1 MPKKLYNL
9 GAAFLLA
16 TSVVATPLAMTFAH
30 AEDNTENEGPDEDT
44 KARED
49 EIKDDVDEFKTSAE
63 SRKLAVLKDLC
74 EKMIDH
80 RKNELDKV
88 KSRAEE
94 TKLTEE
100 QKQEIDDL
108 IDSQKQNLDAAKE
121 DCDSGTTTD
130 AVRSMVRDVQ
140 TKRRTFSSI
149 LPKLHAL
156 VFVRHADAFVGRL
169 NNSVAELESKIG
181 KAEDLG
187 CDTTVMNASLA
198 DYKSA
203 IESAKAHLATAKDLV
218 AQIKESQDAGTLRDQ
233 LKTEMKAMVD
243 ALHDARDAHKAIIAA
258 LKECRKSTTEPST
271 TTPTTTQ

>member
-121 DCDSGTTTD
+121 DCDNGTTTD
-130 AVRSMVRDVQ
+130 AVRSMVRDV
-140 TKRRTFSSI
+140 
-149 LPKLHAL
+149 
-156 VFVRHADAFVGRL
+156 
-169 NNSVAELESKIG
+169 
-181 KAEDLG
+181 
-187 CDTTVMNASLA
+187 
-198 DYKSA
+198 
-203 IESAKAHLATAKDLV
+203 
-218 AQIKESQDAGTLRDQ
+218 
-233 LKTEMKAMVD
+233 
-243 ALHDARDAHKAIIAA
+243 
-258 LKECRKSTTEPST
+258 
-271 TTPTTTQ
+271 